1 MDSCFFSQQMPLLSC
16 NSPSIYGTD
25 FSIFFFADIRV
36 QLNEQ
41 LKSLDNR
48 LEVQTGIV
56 NEFQDIFRRKAEIEL
71 KYSQDL
77 DKLAKTIKAS
87 KQK

>member
-1 MDSCFFSQQMPLLSC
+1 MMYVLCLS
-16 NSPSIYGTD
+16 
-25 FSIFFFADIRV
+25 DIRV

-56 NEFQDIFRRKAEIEL
+56 NEYQEIFRRKAEIEL
-71 KYSQDL
+71 KYSKDL
-77 DKLAKTIKAS
+77 DNLAKNIKGQ

>member
-1 MDSCFFSQQMPLLSC
+1 MTSVTYLLCISR
-16 NSPSIYGTD
+16 TVHD
-25 FSIFFFADIRV
+25 FFFFLSDIRV

-56 NEFQDIFRRKAEIEL
+56 NEFQDIFRRKAAIEL
-71 KYSQDL
+71 SYSRDL
-77 DKLAKTIKAS
+77 DKLAKTIKES